1 MNTKQIGAKAIST
14 ARNEATPAVAC
25 TDCAC
30 SSTTSDQGTSKSVM
44 ESLSGRLLALF
55 GAVLVIVVLLA
66 VFAESL
72 GWFDALKQMLPWPVW
87 LAIVAAVGYPI
98 FRTVLRATLKR
109 KITSHTLMTVGLIA
123 AVTVGAWP
131 AAVMIVFFMRLA
143 DYIEHFTA
151 TRARTA
157 VRELTEMAPQTARVE
172 RDGREIELPLA
183 AVRVGDIVVVR
194 PGEQIPVDGEVIAG
208 QATIN
213 QAAITGESMP
223 VEAGPGR
230 RVFAAS
236 FAQLGHLRIRA
247 TEIGADTTFGR
258 VIKKVEEADLH
269 RAPVQRI
276 ADRFATWY
284 LPFVICVAVVTYLV
298 GSNALATAAVL
309 MVACS
314 CSFALATPVAM
325 IASIGASAKRG
336 LLIKGGKYLEALAK
350 ADVVLLDKTGTLTLG
365 RPQITDIVP
374 LDDSLDPTKLLILAA
389 SAERYSEHPLAEAVR
404 AAAALRGLTL
414 LDVPDFEAI
423 PGLGVRA
430 RMDIGEVTVGSR
442 RLLAGANVP
451 PIASTLEADG
461 KTLLFVAVDGRPV
474 GVLAALDT
482 LRPEVPAALDEL
494 RRLGVRH
501 LELLTGD
508 NERTAAALAKPLGLA
523 YRANLMPDD
532 KIAIVREYQRQ
543 GRVVVMVGDGVNDAP
558 ALAQADVG
566 IAMGAAGSGIA
577 IDAAHIAL
585 MRDDWSLVPEVM
597 HIARRTMNAVKI
609 NIGFT
614 ALYNLTGLT
623 LASFG
628 ILPPTIAAIAQSGP
642 DFGILINS
650 ARLLRNPAK
659 NTTVAQEGNARPQA
673 SATAAPTTDAVKT
686 T

>member
-1 MNTKQIGAKAIST
+1 MSSAPHQPMQAAACGDCSCSAATTNAGQST
-14 ARNEATPAVAC
+14 P
-25 TDCAC
+25 
-30 SSTTSDQGTSKSVM
+30 VM
-44 ESLSGRLLALF
+44 DRLSGRLLALF
-55 GAVLVIVVLLA
+55 GAVLVLVVLLA

-72 GWFDALKQMLPWPVW
+72 GLFDRLNDVVPWPVW
-87 LAIVAAVGYPI
+87 LTIVVVVGYPI
-98 FRTVLRATLKR
+98 FRSVLRAALNR

-131 AAVMIVFFMRLA
+131 AAVMIVGFMRLA

-151 TRARTA
+151 ARARTA
-157 VRELTEMAPQTARVE
+157 VRQLTNMAPQTARVE
-172 RDGREIELPLA
+172 RHGREVELPLA
-183 AVRVGDIVVVR
+183 GVQVGDIVIVR
-194 PGEQIPVDGEVIAG
+194 PGEQIPVDGDVIGG

-236 FAQLGHLRIRA
+236 FAQLGHLRIRV
-247 TEIGADTTFGR
+247 THIGADSTFGR
-258 VIKKVEEADLH
+258 VIKLVEEADRH
-269 RAPVQRI
+269 RAPIQRI

-284 LPFVICVAVVTYLV
+284 LPVVIGVALVTYFFS
-298 GSNALATAAVL
+298 SNTLATAAVL

-336 LLIKGGKYLEALAK
+336 LLIKGSKYLELLAK

-365 RPQITDIVP
+365 QPRITDIVP
-374 LDDSLDPTKLLILAA
+374 FDEALDPDRLLTLAA

-404 AAAALRGLTL
+404 AAAAQRHLPL
-414 LDVPDFEAI
+414 LDLPDFTAL

-430 RMDIGEVTVGSR
+430 RLDIGEVTVGSR
-442 RLLAGANVP
+442 RLLGDAGMPAN
-451 PIASTLEADG
+451 AARLEEEG
-461 KTLLFVAVDGRPV
+461 KTLLFVAIDGRPA
-474 GVLAALDT
+474 GVLAATDT
-482 LRPEVPAALDEL
+482 LRPEVPAALREL
-494 RRLGVRH
+494 QRLGIRH

-508 NERTAAALAKPLGLA
+508 NERTAAALAASLGLA
-523 YRANLMPDD
+523 YRANLLPDE
-532 KIAIVREYQRQ
+532 KIAIVREYQSQ
-543 GRVVVMVGDGVNDAP
+543 GRIVVMVGDGVNDAP

-585 MRDDWSLVPEVM
+585 MREDWLLVPEVLR
-597 HIARRTMNAVKI
+597 IARRTMNAVKI

-614 ALYNLTGLT
+614 ALYNLTGLS
-623 LASFG
+623 LASLG
-628 ILPPTIAAIAQSGP
+628 MLPPTIAAIAQSGP

-650 ARLLRNPAK
+650 ARLLRTRDRADS
-659 NTTVAQEGNARPQA
+659 VAQDNPIEP
-673 SATAAPTTDAVKT
+673 SAAAAPLKPTAAPQR
-686 T
+686 

>member
-1 MNTKQIGAKAIST
+1 MSIF
-14 ARNEATPAVAC
+14 RNDEIPAVAC
-25 TDCAC
+25 DDCAG
-30 SSTTSDQGTSKSVM
+30 SSATPPHGTSKGVM
-44 ESLSGRLLALF
+44 ENLSGRLLALF
-55 GAVLVIVVLLA
+55 GVVLVTVVLLV
-66 VFAESL
+66 VFAEWL
-72 GWFDALKQMLPWPVW
+72 GWFDKLKHVVPWPVW
-87 LAIVAAVGYPI
+87 LVIVLAGGYPI
-98 FRTVLRATLKR
+98 FRAVLRATLKR

-151 TRARTA
+151 THARTA
-157 VRELTEMAPQTARVE
+157 VRNLTEMAPETARVE

-183 AVRVGDIVVVR
+183 AVVVGDIVVVR
-194 PGEQIPVDGEVIAG
+194 PGEKIPVDGEVIGG
-208 QATIN
+208 QATVN
-213 QAAITGESMP
+213 QSAITGESMP
-223 VEAGPGR
+223 VEAGPGK

-236 FAQLGHLRIRA
+236 FAQLGHLRVRA

-258 VIKKVEEADLH
+258 VIKMVEEADLH

-284 LPFVICVAVVTYLV
+284 LPFVALVAAVTYLAS
-298 GSNALATAAVL
+298 SNALATAAVL

-336 LLIKGGKYLEALAK
+336 LLIKGGKYLESLAK
-350 ADVVLLDKTGTLTLG
+350 ADVILLDKTGTLTLG
-365 RPQITDIVP
+365 RPRITDIIP
-374 LDDSLDPTKLLILAA
+374 LSDSFDAKKLLVLAA

-404 AAAALRGLTL
+404 AAATQRGLSFIDT
-414 LDVPDFEAI
+414 PDFEAI
-423 PGLGVRA
+423 PGMGVRV
-430 RMDIGEVTVGSR
+430 RMDIGAVTVGSR
-442 RLLAGANVP
+442 RLLADGTVP
-451 PIASTLEADG
+451 AIAAKLEADG
-461 KTLLFVAVDGRPV
+461 KTLLFVAIDGQPV
-474 GVLAALDT
+474 GVLAAMDT
-482 LRPEVPAALDEL
+482 LRPEVPAALAEL
-494 RRLGVRH
+494 KRLGIRH

-508 NERTAAALAKPLGLA
+508 NERTAAALAKSLGLA

-543 GRVVVMVGDGVNDAP
+543 GRIVVMVGDGVNDAP

-566 IAMGAAGSGIA
+566 VAMGAAGSGVA

-585 MRDDWSLVPEVM
+585 MRDDWSLVPEVI
-597 HIARRTMNAVKI
+597 HIARRTMNAVKM

-614 ALYNLTGLT
+614 ALYNLLGLS

-628 ILPPTIAAIAQSGP
+628 ILPPTVAAVAQAGP

-650 ARLLRNPAK
+650 ARLLRSPTKAGADSRDVGLPPA
-659 NTTVAQEGNARPQA
+659 V
-673 SATAAPTTDAVKT
+673 TAIAEPTGTDTVKT
-686 T
+686 A

>member
-1 MNTKQIGAKAIST
+1 
-14 ARNEATPAVAC
+14 
-25 TDCAC
+25 
-30 SSTTSDQGTSKSVM
+30 
-44 ESLSGRLLALF
+44 
-55 GAVLVIVVLLA
+55 
-66 VFAESL
+66 
-72 GWFDALKQMLPWPVW
+72 
-87 LAIVAAVGYPI
+87 
-98 FRTVLRATLKR
+98 
-109 KITSHTLMTVGLIA
+109 MTVGLIA
-123 AVTVGAWP
+123 AVTVGARP

-172 RDGREIELPLA
+172 RDGRKMELQLA

-236 FAQLGHLRIRA
+236 FAQLGHLRVRA

-258 VIKKVEEADLH
+258 VIKMVEDADLH

-284 LPFVICVAVVTYLV
+284 LPFVVCVAVVTYLAS
-298 GSNALATAAVL
+298 SNALATAAVL

-350 ADVVLLDKTGTLTLG
+350 ADVVLLDKTGTLTFG

-374 LDDSLDPTKLLILAA
+374 LDDSLDSTKLLILAA

-404 AAAALRGLTL
+404 AAAAQRGLTL
-414 LDVPDFEAI
+414 LDVSDFEAI
-423 PGLGVRA
+423 PGLGVRV
-430 RMDIGEVTVGSR
+430 RMGIGEVTVGNW
-442 RLLAGANVP
+442 RLLADADVP
-451 PIASTLEADG
+451 PLASTLEADG

-474 GVLAALDT
+474 GVLAATDT
-482 LRPEVPAALDEL
+482 LRPEVPAALNEL

-508 NERTAAALAKPLGLA
+508 NERTAAALAKSLGLA

-532 KIAIVREYQRQ
+532 KIAIVREHQRQ
-543 GRVVVMVGDGVNDAP
+543 SRIVVMVGDGVNDAP

-566 IAMGAAGSGIA
+566 IAMGAVGSGVA

-585 MRDDWSLVPEVM
+585 MRDDWSLVPEVI

-614 ALYNLTGLT
+614 ALYNLLGLS

-628 ILPPTIAAIAQSGP
+628 ILPPTIAAVAQAGP

-650 ARLLRNPAK
+650 ARLLRSPTKARADSRHDALHATF
-659 NTTVAQEGNARPQA
+659 TTIDEPIGAD
-673 SATAAPTTDAVKT
+673 TVKT
-686 T
+686 A

>member
-1 MNTKQIGAKAIST
+1 MSI
-14 ARNEATPAVAC
+14 ARDDEIQAAAC

-30 SSTTSDQGTSKSVM
+30 SSTMPDTSASKKAM
-44 ESLSGRLLALF
+44 DKLSGGLLALF
-55 GAVLVIVVLLA
+55 GAVLVTVVLLA

-72 GWFDALKQMLPWPVW
+72 GLFDALKQMLPWPVW
-87 LAIVAAVGYPI
+87 LVIVAAVGYPI
-98 FRTVLRATLKR
+98 FRTVLQATLKR

-123 AVTVGAWP
+123 AITVRAWP
-131 AAVMIVFFMRLA
+131 AALMIVCFMRLA

-157 VRELTEMAPQTARVE
+157 VQELTEMAPQTARIE
-172 RDGREIELPLA
+172 RDGHEFQLPLS
-183 AVRVGDIVVVR
+183 AVRVGDIVIVR

-236 FAQLGHLRIRA
+236 FAQLGHLSVRA
-247 TEIGADTTFGR
+247 TGIGADTTFGR
-258 VIKKVEEADLH
+258 VIKMVEEADLH

-284 LPFVICVAVVTYLV
+284 LPFVVCVAVVTYLA
-298 GSNALATAAVL
+298 SRNALATAAVL

-336 LLIKGGKYLEALAK
+336 LLIKGSKYLESLAK

-365 RPQITDIVP
+365 RPRITDIVP
-374 LDDSLDPTKLLILAA
+374 LDGALDPTKLLILAA

-404 AAAALRGLTL
+404 AAAAQRGLAL

-423 PGLGVRA
+423 PGLGVRV
-430 RMDIGEVTVGSR
+430 RLGVGEVTAGSR
-442 RLLAGANVP
+442 HLLPDGTVP
-451 PIASTLEADG
+451 AIAKRLEAEG
-461 KTLLFVAVDGRPV
+461 KTLLFVAINGQPV
-474 GVLAALDT
+474 GVLAAIDT
-482 LRPEVPAALDEL
+482 LRPEVPAALADL
-494 RRLGVRH
+494 QQLGIRH

-532 KIAIVREYQRQ
+532 KIAIVREYQLQ

-566 IAMGAAGSGIA
+566 IAMGAAGSAIA
-577 IDAAHIAL
+577 LDAAHIAL
-585 MRDDWSLVPEVM
+585 MRDDWSRVPEAIR
-597 HIARRTMNAVKI
+597 IARRTMNAVKI

-614 ALYNLTGLT
+614 ALYNLTGLS

-628 ILPPTIAAIAQSGP
+628 ILPPTIAAIAQAGP

-650 ARLLRNPAK
+650 ARLLRKPAK
-659 NTTVAQEGNARPQA
+659 NTTVPQEGNAGLPA
-673 SATAAPTTDAVKT
+673 SAFTAPATDTVKT